1 MALRPANPR
10 ATELGNIFRTLGSG
24 SPDLGFKTNMADVEA
39 KNAEL
44 KAYLGTTDYSAQ
56 NQEANDLAKLQ
67 FALSLMGRGFASM
80 GAAPQPGE
88 NALGAVGR
96 TLVAPLA
103 GDISTIAG
111 PLMKQRAATRL
122 AEQQEDRQRKMAAY
136 TAVGASAKEQRA
148 LAEKLMVDPTKAA
161 DLLETP
167 YYVIEKGA
175 ENKWVFVPQVGGKG
189 QTQVRQQKGTG
200 APFNIQTL
208 RVQPILQNQMIVKPG
223 DLSKF
228 GLGVPD
234 AEAGAP
240 NLQAGEF
247 NFIKPDKSVFTVTRD
262 GITRTPVYRAIVDG
276 PNRGKF
282 VELGTN
288 NIFSQEALT
297 KQGLSPRKITT
308 GTAATPKGLESPD
321 FKATLAG
328 YLSNLGGQQDR
339 LGLGRFGIKFVPV
352 NYDPAKGLD
361 PSQENYPFA
370 RADGQ
375 ALTLAEK
382 AKFTSQITNGY
393 FNALKALKG
402 GQNLLDLNKSFS
414 EKFFDQNLEQLGLR
428 PASAG
433 PAPNP
438 LAAKTEAAVT
448 AFYKRAPVLFQ
459 QQGNVGEVLNSL
471 PDPVRGQNF
480 TSGVGKLRLSY
491 LAGVSFG
498 PETNAPPPSGDG
510 DDVAVRATLV
520 KGMDRGNIQ
529 RRKIAEDLGKGTS
542 YAGKLSQS
550 STPRLDD
557 QLQVVSKAIA
567 DKTAALE
574 KRQNDP
580 ASVQAAQLF
589 SGALDAVARLDRM
602 SVAAELS
609 GVQGLVR
616 GPIVG
621 AGIKYLGTDF
631 LAWFKDNQEQGA
643 TRDFVAGLP
652 VLRQLFGRALVKAA
666 EGTSARISNQ
676 DLKGVQTTLASLGEN
691 KGYSQAKMQE
701 LRRYLVSTIKNTATQ
716 LGNFVVPDSV
726 LEDAARL
733 GIDLKAIQGKGGHYS
748 PYLNNGKYAVSKGQI
763 PELSKEYQES
773 LRTQGLFNYL
783 SDGESNPRYKMI
795 KVKKDSN
802 ETFQPVYVKDENGRI
817 TNQVD
822 YVSLSKADLTLPVF
836 KGTVDFNKNWLRKTY
851 SLGN

>member
-1 MALRPANPR
+1 MADPVNQR
-10 ATELGNIFRTLGSG
+10 AAELGNIFRTLGSG

-56 NQEANDLAKLQ
+56 NKEATDFAKLQ
-67 FALSLMGRGFASM
+67 FALSLMGRGFSAM
-80 GAAPQPGE
+80 GAAPKPGE
-88 NALGAVGR
+88 SALGTLGR

-103 GDISTIAG
+103 GDFSTIAG

-122 AEQQEDRQRKMAAY
+122 AEQQEERQRKMAAY
-136 TAVGASAKEQRA
+136 TATGESAREQRA
-148 LAEKLMVDPTKAA
+148 LAVKLLGDPTKAA
-161 DLLETP
+161 AAKISDTGIFREITALSSEGVPTFGPQIET
-167 YYVIEKGA
+167 KA
-175 ENKWVFVPQVGGKG
+175 VFFGGKM
-189 QTQVRQQKGTG
+189 RQ
-200 APFNIQTL
+200 I
-208 RVQPILQNQMIVKPG
+208 RVDSNEEIKVG
-223 DLSKF
+223 D
-228 GLGVPD
+228 
-234 AEAGAP
+234 
-240 NLQAGEF
+240 
-247 NFIKPDKSVFTVTRD
+247 T
-262 GITRTPVYRAIVDG
+262 
-276 PNRGKF
+276 
-282 VELGTN
+282 LGTYRRYEK
-288 NIFSQEALT
+288 S
-297 KQGLSPRKITT
+297 T
-308 GTAATPKGLESPD
+308 GTATAAKGIKSPD

-339 LGLGRFGIKFVPV
+339 LGLGRFGIKFVPG

-375 ALTLAEK
+375 ALTLADK
-382 AKFTSQITNGY
+382 TKFTSQITNGY
-393 FNALKALKG
+393 FNAFKALKG
-402 GQNLLDLNKSFS
+402 GANLLDINKAFS
-414 EKFFDQNLEQLGLR
+414 EQFLNQNLEELGLR
-428 PASAG
+428 PAPAG

-448 AFYKRAPVLFQ
+448 AFYAGAPRLFGQ
-459 QQGNVGEVLNSL
+459 EGDVGEVLKNL
-471 PDPVRGQNF
+471 PVPVRGQNF
-480 TSGVGKLRLSY
+480 TAGIGKLKLSS
-491 LAGVSFG
+491 LTGVPFG
-498 PETNAPPPSGDG
+498 PETNAPPPSGPE
-510 DDVAVRATLV
+510 DDVTVRATRV

-529 RRKIAEDLGKGTS
+529 QRMIAENLAKGTS

-550 STPRLDD
+550 ATPRLDD
-557 QLQVVSKAIA
+557 KLQVVSKAIA

-580 ASVQAAQLF
+580 ASTQAAQLF

-609 GVQGLVR
+609 GVQGIIR

-621 AGIKYLGTDF
+621 AGIKYLGTNF
-631 LAWFKDNQEQGA
+631 QSWFQDTQGQKA
-643 TRDFVAGLP
+643 TMDFVAGLP

-676 DLKGVQTTLASLGEN
+676 DLKGVQTALASLNDNED
-691 KGYSQAKMQE
+691 YSRAKVKE

-733 GIDLKAIQGKGGHYS
+733 GIDLKAITGKEGHYS
-748 PYLNNGKYAVSKGQI
+748 PYLNNGKYAVSKGQV

-773 LRTQGLFNYL
+773 LRTQGLLNYL
-783 SDGESNPRYKMI
+783 SDGEPNPRYKMI
-795 KVKKDSN
+795 KVEEDSN
-802 ETFQPVYVKDENGRI
+802 KTFQPVYVKNARGQNTD
-817 TNQVD
+817 QVD
-822 YVSLSKADLTLPVF
+822 YVSLSKTDLTLPVF